1 MVRIL
6 PFRRNAFITSHNAQ
20 VADFKEFE
28 WLFKYGTTELWYEKP
43 SKSLL
48 KRMKEAEES
57 GCEPDELAS
66 SNLRSTEIQT
76 PKVWASAAL
85 TTPTDGDIN
94 KCMTGHIT
102 NVARLSHNRI
112 CRRYTGEE
120 SEALDATDLVYCLV
134 FNTSQAYDMFV
145 PGASGTGGRQIYK
158 MVKCGSREI
167 AIAEIFHTTGL
178 NGWNVVFSCVIRA
191 SEDLEGRGGKF
202 RRVENLW
209 MLADDEGDDGDSVR
223 VFY

>member
-1 MVRIL
+1 M
-6 PFRRNAFITSHNAQ
+6 TSHRAQ

-48 KRMKEAEES
+48 KRMKAAEES

-66 SNLRSTEIQT
+66 RHSRSAEIQT

-94 KCMTGHIT
+94 KCMTDHIT
-102 NVARLSHNRI
+102 NVARAPYVRI
-112 CRRYTGEE
+112 CRQCTDEK
-120 SEALDATDLVYCLV
+120 SEALRATDLVYCLV

-145 PGASGTGGRQIYK
+145 PGASATGGRQIYK
-158 MVKCGSREI
+158 MVKCSSREI
-167 AIAEIFHTTGL
+167 AVAEIFHTTGL
-178 NGWNVVFSCVIRA
+178 NGWNVAFSCVMRA
-191 SEDLEGRGGKF
+191 SEDNERGGRF
-202 RRVENLW
+202 RRVEDFW
-209 MLADDEGDDGDSVR
+209 MLANDHDDDGDSVR